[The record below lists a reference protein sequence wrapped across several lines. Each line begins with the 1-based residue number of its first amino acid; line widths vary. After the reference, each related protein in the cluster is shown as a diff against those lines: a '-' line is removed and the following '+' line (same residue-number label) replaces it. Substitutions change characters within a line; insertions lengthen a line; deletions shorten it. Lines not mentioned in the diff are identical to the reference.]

1 MNYLQTNTASQ
12 TLLLSLEEGVLLLP
26 SFTDYLLILQNEI
39 TLKLFAVIPSVIDTN
54 ERITTLSISTDVDDA
69 VNGSILIT
77 DGGRYNYI
85 IYGQNAFAAKDVRT
99 NEAGAFSFE
108 GLQKGEYTIYVLSKD
123 PANNGVM
130 TRESIQ
136 ANITEDNS
144 ILEVE
149 TMNIIY

>member
-26 SFTDYLLILQNEI
+26 TFTDYLLILQNEI

-54 ERITTLSISTDVDDA
+54 ERITTLSISTNADDA

-85 IYGQNAFAAKDVRT
+85 IYGQNSSTNLNPTDADVV
-99 NEAGAFSFE
+99 
-108 GLQKGEYTIYVLSKD
+108 GEIKRGYIEFTTLTQYFDQPTLTIPNDIEY
-123 PANNGVM
+123 NG
-130 TRESIQ
+130 
-136 ANITEDNS
+136 
-144 ILEVE
+144 
-149 TMNIIY
+149 

>member
-1 MNYLQTNTASQ
+1 VNYLQTNTASQ

-69 VNGSILIT
+69 VNGSILVT

-85 IYGQNAFAAKDVRT
+85 IYGQNSST
-99 NEAGAFSFE
+99 N
-108 GLQKGEYTIYVLSKD
+108 LD
-123 PANNGVM
+123 PADADVVGEIKRGYIEFTTLTQYFDQPTLTIPNDIEYNG
-130 TRESIQ
+130 
-136 ANITEDNS
+136 
-144 ILEVE
+144 
-149 TMNIIY
+149 

>member
-85 IYGQNAFAAKDVRT
+85 IYGQNSSTNLDPTDADVV
-99 NEAGAFSFE
+99 
-108 GLQKGEYTIYVLSKD
+108 GEIKRGYIEFTTLTVYFDQPTLTIPNDIEY
-123 PANNGVM
+123 NG
-130 TRESIQ
+130 
-136 ANITEDNS
+136 
-144 ILEVE
+144 
-149 TMNIIY
+149 

>member
-69 VNGSILIT
+69 VNGSILVT

-85 IYGQNAFAAKDVRT
+85 IYGQNSST
-99 NEAGAFSFE
+99 N
-108 GLQKGEYTIYVLSKD
+108 LD
-123 PANNGVM
+123 PADADVVGEIKRGYIEFTTLTQYFDQPTLTIPNDIEYNG
-130 TRESIQ
+130 
-136 ANITEDNS
+136 
-144 ILEVE
+144 
-149 TMNIIY
+149 

>member
-39 TLKLFAVIPSVIDTN
+39 TLKKYAVIPSVIDTN
-54 ERITTLSISTDVDDA
+54 ERITTLSINTNADDA

-85 IYGQNAFAAKDVRT
+85 IYGQNS
-99 NEAGAFSFE
+99 NSN
-108 GLQKGEYTIYVLSKD
+108 LD
-123 PANNGVM
+123 PADADVVGELKRGYIEFTTLTAYYDQPTLTIPNDIEYNG
-130 TRESIQ
+130 
-136 ANITEDNS
+136 
-144 ILEVE
+144 
-149 TMNIIY
+149 